1 MSIRES
7 LDSHEDEL
15 LEDLA
20 TFKDELIVEE
30 TKKIDESISTLAND
44 LIGNIADQEFDADSD
59 SDSENTNDGS
69 GSQVTTSGS
78 GTGSET
84 SFTGSRR
91 NDVVNNVVKNVSK
104 TPNSGG
110 EMDEDLDF
118 QLQLS
123 EEDEEEL
130 EGLADSLFEAPIPA
144 PDDDRTVRPLFYQIY
159 QTNSI
164 IVFRLRAAADSLISQ

>member
-1 MSIRES
+1 VSIRES

-30 TKKIDESISTLAND
+30 TKKIDESVVSLAND
-44 LIGNIADQEFDADSD
+44 LISNIADQEFDADSD
-59 SDSENTNDGS
+59 SDSDENTNDGS
-69 GSQVTTSGS
+69 GSQATTSGG

-84 SFTGSRR
+84 SFTGSSS
-91 NDVVNNVVKNVSK
+91 NIVAKNVSK
-104 TPNSGG
+104 TPISGE

-130 EGLADSLFEAPIPA
+130 GGLADSFFEAPLPA
-144 PDDDRTVRPLFYQIY
+144 PDDVRLFYQIY
-159 QTNSI
+159 SSN
-164 IVFRLRAAADSLISQ
+164 